1 MRRLIKTP
9 SDESISTNLLIDY
22 VNRFYTMDVASRMNL
37 FDLKTT
43 YQFLTTPG
51 VDQYNMPLYSI
62 QQEPDQAINYY
73 PVYQG
78 FEDPCFVNG
87 IPVGFFTQRAAF
99 NNVYPK
105 YFQSNL
111 ISGYG
116 NGGAGPYNLAIPSI
130 ANLSS
135 PQNLPSG
142 AAIMRGHVD
151 ITGVIKYAETFT
163 FSDPP
168 IGPTDGTS
176 ISVIPT
182 TSVIPAV
189 YFTSTGSD
197 GTNIV
202 VADSGQFLENNQNQG
217 LLMVPGQAPYGNTP
231 SPHNYAQSFAITGVS
246 QANPAVVTSTSS
258 FSVGQ
263 KILIDGVLGMTEL
276 NGNYYIVTAVTPTT
290 FSIDVDSTSF
300 TMYSSGGSAS
310 SILNTINYFTGIAE
324 NVFFPGGINAGLPIY
339 AQCYYYQLG
348 IPRSIQYYNNVISVR
363 PPPNTQYV
371 VELTGYLSPAAFL
384 SSGQGVSFAYMS
396 EYIARGAA
404 RKLLS
409 DQGDWDQFNQYEPLY
424 REQEQ
429 LVWAR
434 SQRQFTSTR
443 TQTIYSNRGGS
454 GTWGI
459 GNGLGL
465 Q

>member
-1 MRRLIKTP
+1 MNILDDIITYIRRIIKTP

-22 VNRFYTMDVASRMNL
+22 INRFYTMDVSSRMNL

-51 VDQYNMPLYSI
+51 VDQYNMPLYSV
-62 QQEPDQAINYY
+62 QQEPDQDINYY

-87 IPVGFFTQRAAF
+87 IPVGFYTQRGLF
-99 NNVYPK
+99 NNIYPK

-111 ISGYG
+111 IAGYG
-116 NGGAGPYNLAIPSI
+116 DGSGGPYTLSIPSI
-130 ANLSS
+130 ANLST

-151 ITGVIKYAETFT
+151 ITGVIRYADTFS

-168 IGPTDGTS
+168 IGPVDGTS
-176 ISVIPT
+176 IPVIPT
-182 TSVIPAV
+182 TSVESAV
-189 YFTSTGSD
+189 YFTSTGSN
-197 GTNIV
+197 GTNVV
-202 VADSGQFLENNQNQG
+202 VADSGQFLDSNQNLG
-217 LLMVPGQAPYGNTP
+217 LLMQPGQAPYGNLP
-231 SPHNYAQSFAITGVS
+231 LPN
-246 QANPAVVTSTSS
+246 
-258 FSVGQ
+258 
-263 KILIDGVLGMTEL
+263 L
-276 NGNYYIVTAVTPTT
+276 
-290 FSIDVDSTSF
+290 
-300 TMYSSGGSAS
+300 YSDTQ
-310 SILNTINYFTGIAE
+310 NVINYFTGIAQ
-324 NVFFPGGINAGLPIY
+324 NVYFPSSIPSGLPIY

-348 IPRSIQYYNNVISVR
+348 IPRSIQYYNNVITVR

-371 VELTGYLSPAAFL
+371 VEMTGYLSPAAFL
-384 SSGQGVSFAYMS
+384 SSSQGVSFAYMS

-409 DQGDWDQFNQYEPLY
+409 DTGDWEQFNQYEPLY

-443 TQTIYSNRGGS
+443 TQTVYSNRGGS
-454 GTWGI
+454 GTFGI